1 MERVIPQTIPVC
13 SVNTSYRSINL
24 SLLQGETK
32 MGLFLFTLRPGIL
45 NKTEA
50 KLLVQNWS
58 IQLDSISQ
66 HIEQII
72 SKEDG
77 LNEKQTGE
85 REECMFHADLTLN

>member
-1 MERVIPQTIPVC
+1 
-13 SVNTSYRSINL
+13 
-24 SLLQGETK
+24 

-50 KLLVQNWS
+50 KLLFQNWC

-72 SKEDG
+72 SKEDDW
-77 LNEKQTGE
+77 NEEQTGE
-85 REECMFHADLTLN
+85 REECMFQADFTLNWDSKNEKKTNVSGEYGKMGWAK

>member
-1 MERVIPQTIPVC
+1 
-13 SVNTSYRSINL
+13 
-24 SLLQGETK
+24 

-72 SKEDG
+72 SKEDDW
-77 LNEKQTGE
+77 NEEQTDE
-85 REECMFHADLTLN
+85 REECMFQADLTLNWDSKNEKKTNVSGEYGKMGWAK